1 MIQEPK
7 RVPASNSNLGSVLT
21 DQPEHIGSVS
31 YRRIAFE
38 SSDPLPLPK
47 TRTGEDSSAMSSAI
61 PNLDAF
67 EHGPFAFFSTLRS
80 NHQ

>member
-7 RVPASNSNLGSVLT
+7 RVSASNSNLGSILT
-21 DQPEHIGSVS
+21 DQPKHIGSVS
-31 YRRIAFE
+31 GRRIAFE

-47 TRTGEDSSAMSSAI
+47 TRTGEDPSAMNPAI
-61 PNLDAF
+61 SNLDAL
-67 EHGPFAFFSTLRS
+67 EHGPFAVFSTLRS